1 MQSSMNLKVGRFLIK
16 YFNAKMLTMRK
27 DDLQGIKMGMGYNFI
42 MVVKIEVPNG
52 LVNGIMDK
60 DLGTEYLVNV
70 LLKTY

>member
-16 YFNAKMLTMRK
+16 YFNAKIYKLKK
-27 DDLQGIKMGMGYNFI
+27 DYLQGIKMGMGYNFI

>member
-1 MQSSMNLKVGRFLIK
+1 MNLKVGRFLIK
-16 YFNAKMLTMRK
+16 YFNAKIYKLKK
-27 DDLQGIKMGMGYNFI
+27 DYLLEIKMGMGYNFI